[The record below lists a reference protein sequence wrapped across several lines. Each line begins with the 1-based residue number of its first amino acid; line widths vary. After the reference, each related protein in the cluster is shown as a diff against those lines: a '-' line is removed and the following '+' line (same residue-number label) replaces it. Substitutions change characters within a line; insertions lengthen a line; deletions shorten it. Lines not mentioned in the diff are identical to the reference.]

1 MFKFSETNHVHKIF
15 IPTASTLLMIYGEV
29 GQGVKLLRG
38 GGKGK
43 KAGSGNILWWNMT
56 WTGGGGGGAINAVKG
71 ERKKLN
77 FRFKIEGKL
86 KQMFRFQYSRFQGK
100 KNMPILF

>member
-15 IPTASTLLMIYGEV
+15 IPTASALLMIYGEV

-38 GGKGK
+38 GGQGK

-56 WTGGGGGGAINAVKG
+56 WARGGGNKCCQ
-71 ERKKLN
+71 R
-77 FRFKIEGKL
+77 GKEETEL
-86 KQMFRFQYSRFQGK
+86 Q
-100 KNMPILF
+100 I